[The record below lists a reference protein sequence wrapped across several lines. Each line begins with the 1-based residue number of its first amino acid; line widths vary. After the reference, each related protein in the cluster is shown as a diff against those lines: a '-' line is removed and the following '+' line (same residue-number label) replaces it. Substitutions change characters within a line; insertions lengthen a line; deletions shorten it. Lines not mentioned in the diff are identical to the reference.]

1 MMLAVMSRE
10 LNTYFK
16 TPIGYIFM
24 GLFLVVTGFFF
35 TVGNLISGSSYFTS
49 FLSSILFIYLLAV
62 PLLTMRLLSE
72 EKRQKTDQLLL
83 TSPITVT
90 DIVVG
95 KFLAAFVVFM
105 LTLVVTM
112 LYAVVIAI
120 FGDLATWETIGGYV
134 GFALL
139 GGSFISVG
147 VLISAVSDNQVS
159 AAFFTFFALLF
170 IYFLNLIRSVAPVD
184 PISSTIFAAVLVLG
198 IGAFFFAN
206 TKSWLAAAGVVVLGA
221 VVVVVLHLVYP
232 VVYDGLISSF
242 LAWFS
247 LLERYDT
254 FTLGLIELEE
264 VVFYLSFIT
273 VFLFVT
279 IRLIEKRRWA

>member
-1 MMLAVMSRE
+1 MLAIMNRE

-24 GLFLVVTGFFF
+24 GLFLIVTGFFF
-35 TVGNLISGSSYFTS
+35 TAGNLISGSSYFTS

-72 EKRQKTDQLLL
+72 EKRQRTDQLLL
-83 TSPITVT
+83 TSPVTVT
-90 DIVVG
+90 EIVVG
-95 KFLAAFVVFM
+95 KFLAAFIVFA

-120 FGDLATWETIGGYV
+120 FGDLAVWETIGGYF
-134 GFALL
+134 GFLLL

-159 AAFFTFFALLF
+159 AAFFTFFALLL
-170 IYFLNLIRSVAPVD
+170 IYFLNLIRTVAPQD
-184 PISSTIFAAVLVLG
+184 PVASTIFAAVIVLG
-198 IGAFFFAN
+198 IGAFFFTN
-206 TKSWLAAAGVVVLGA
+206 TKSWIAAAGVIGIGGIVI
-221 VVVVVLHLVYP
+221 VVLHFVQPDIYN
-232 VVYDGLISSF
+232 GLISSF
-242 LAWFS
+242 LEWFS

>member
-1 MMLAVMSRE
+1 MLAIMNRE

-24 GLFLVVTGFFF
+24 GLFLIVTGFFF
-35 TVGNLISGSSYFTS
+35 TVGNLVSGSSYFTN

-72 EKRQKTDQLLL
+72 EKRQRTDQLLL
-83 TSPITVT
+83 TSPVTVT
-90 DIVVG
+90 EIVVG
-95 KFLAAFVVFM
+95 KFFAAYIVFA

-120 FGDLATWETIGGYV
+120 FGDLAVWETIGGYF
-134 GFALL
+134 GFLLL

-159 AAFFTFFALLF
+159 AAFFTFFALLL
-170 IYFLNLIRSVAPVD
+170 IYFLNLIRTVAPQD
-184 PISSTIFAAVLVLG
+184 PVASTIFAAVIVLG

-206 TKSWLAAAGVVVLGA
+206 TKSWIAAAGVTGIGGIVI
-221 VVVVVLHLVYP
+221 VVLHFVQPDIYN
-232 VVYDGLISSF
+232 GLISSF
-242 LAWFS
+242 LEWFS

-264 VVFYLSFIT
+264 VIFYLSFIT

>member
-1 MMLAVMSRE
+1 MLAIMNRE

-24 GLFLVVTGFFF
+24 GLFLIVTGFFF
-35 TVGNLISGSSYFTS
+35 TVGNLVSGSSYFTN

-72 EKRQKTDQLLL
+72 EKRQRTDQLLL
-83 TSPITVT
+83 TSPVTVT
-90 DIVVG
+90 EIVVG
-95 KFLAAFVVFM
+95 KFFAAYIVFA

-120 FGDLATWETIGGYV
+120 FGDLAVWETIGGYF
-134 GFALL
+134 GFLLL

-159 AAFFTFFALLF
+159 AAFFTFFALLL
-170 IYFLNLIRSVAPVD
+170 IYFLNLIRTVAPQD
-184 PISSTIFAAVLVLG
+184 PVASTIFAAVIVLG

-206 TKSWLAAAGVVVLGA
+206 TKSWIAAAGVTGIGGIVI
-221 VVVVVLHLVYP
+221 VVLHFVQPDIYN
-232 VVYDGLISSF
+232 GLISSF
-242 LAWFS
+242 LEWFS